1 MQAATRALLYLGTI
15 VFLGGGIFARWIAP
29 DLARG
34 PAKLRVW
41 IGVVAGGAL
50 LVVASIAEAAG
61 AMTRALGTFDVGL
74 LPEYLLG
81 TQHGRAVLA
90 RAALA
95 APLAWL
101 AVQERS
107 SAQWGRAWYA
117 ALGLGL
123 LLTFSLTSHAA
134 GMRSVPAVA
143 ADLIHLVG
151 AAAWA
156 GGLLYLAWSSVWPD
170 RAPAAHPV
178 AVAVGRVSRI
188 GLVCVAVIVA
198 TGICAAVVHLWGLRA
213 LTESAYGRTLL
224 VKIAFVL
231 VALGLAV
238 VNRWVLVPGVSRRGG
253 AGRLGRMVKIE
264 SMIVL
269 AILGVTGV
277 LASQAPPERPATLAS
292 VITFDETVGP
302 WKVEGTVTPRLPDG
316 LEVTFAVRDQAG
328 QPAPTTLQPDIVL
341 KMLDHPMSP
350 ITIRAAQVAAGV
362 YRKALPL
369 PMSGR
374 WQVTIRLPEGTVDIM
389 VRAAEA
395 PPEVR
400 AMRERANPIPFSS
413 QSVARGR
420 TVYQAECQ
428 ACHGLTGGG
437 DGPAASGLNPRPADL
452 RIHMAAGHSDGQLYN
467 WISEGFTGAAMPAFK
482 KTLSE
487 DDRWHVIN
495 FLRTLVPQIR

>member
-1 MQAATRALLYLGTI
+1 MQATIRALLYLGTI

-29 DLARG
+29 ALARG
-34 PAKLRVW
+34 PAKRRVR
-41 IGVVAGGAL
+41 IGVVAGGVL
-50 LVVASIAEAAG
+50 LVAASVGEAAG
-61 AMTRALGTFDVGL
+61 AMARALGTFDAAL

-95 APLAWL
+95 VPLAWL

-107 SAQWGRAWYA
+107 SAQWGRAWHA

-123 LLTFSLTSHAA
+123 LLTFSLTTHAA
-134 GMRSVPAVA
+134 GTRSVPAVA

-156 GGLLYLAWSSVWPD
+156 GGLLYLAWSPVWPD
-170 RAPAAHPV
+170 RAPAAHPL
-178 AVAVGRVSRI
+178 AVAARRVSHI
-188 GLVCVAVIVA
+188 GLVCIAVIVA
-198 TGICAAVVHLWGLRA
+198 TGTYAAVVHLWGLRA
-213 LTESAYGRTLL
+213 LTDSPYGRALL
-224 VKIAFVL
+224 VKIAFVV
-231 VALGLAV
+231 VALGLAG
-238 VNRWVLVPGVSRRGG
+238 VNRWVLVPAVSHRGG
-253 AGRLGRMVKIE
+253 ARRLGRMVKAE
-264 SMIVL
+264 SLIVVG
-269 AILGVTGV
+269 ILGATGV

-292 VITFDETVGP
+292 VVTFDETVGP
-302 WKVEGTVTPRLPDG
+302 WMVQGTLTPRLPDG

-328 QPAPTTLQPDIVL
+328 HPAPPTVEPDIVL

-350 ITIRAAQVAAGV
+350 VTIKAAQVAAGV
-362 YRKALPL
+362 YRKALSL

-374 WQVTIRLPEGTVDIM
+374 WQVSIRFAEGTVEIM
-389 VRAAEA
+389 VQAHEP

-400 AMRERANPIPFSS
+400 ASRERANPIRFSA

-420 TVYQAECQ
+420 TIYQAECQ
-428 ACHGLTGGG
+428 ACHGITGGG
-437 DGPAASGLNPRPADL
+437 DGPAAAGLNPRPADL
-452 RIHMAAGHSDGQLYN
+452 RIHMAAGHTDGQLFN
-467 WISEGFTGAAMPAFK
+467 WISDGFTGTAMPAFK
-482 KTLSE
+482 KSLSE